1 MKNSNFY
8 NDDSIFS
15 SRLIATIMAFIGAT
29 TNALYAQKGWTY
41 VETDST
47 CDGTPTNP
55 CGPVSELSKTINNVI
70 VHLLLYRPL

>member
-1 MKNSNFY
+1 MTK
-8 NDDSIFS
+8 FS
-15 SRLIATIMAFIGAT
+15 QVALIATIMAFIGAT